1 MTELDE
7 RLYVFTKILTS
18 YGQYVYVRFYLKTS
32 TEYKQIFN
40 NIFNNVYMRYKDD
53 IYVEEN
59 NGKNKELIFSHS
71 NINDHVTI
79 PLNEIKS
86 IIIKNEFGDYCFTVT
101 LNNEDCFIVGTW

>member
-7 RLYVFTKILTS
+7 KLYVLTKILTS

-40 NIFNNVYMRYKDD
+40 SVYMGYKDD

-59 NGKNKELIFSHS
+59 NGENKELIFSHS
-71 NINDHVTI
+71 NTNDHVTI

-86 IIIKNEFGDYCFTVT
+86 IIIDNEFGDYCFTVT

>member
-7 RLYVFTKILTS
+7 KLYVFTRILTS

-40 NIFNNVYMRYKDD
+40 NVYMGYKDD

-59 NGKNKELIFSHS
+59 NGENKELIFSHS
-71 NINDHVTI
+71 NTNDDITI
-79 PLNEIKS
+79 PLNEIES
-86 IIIKNEFGDYCFTVT
+86 IIIENEFGDYRFKII
-101 LNNEDCFIVGTW
+101 LNNGDCFIVGTW

>member
-7 RLYVFTKILTS
+7 KLYVFTKIITHWS
-18 YGQYVYVRFYLKTS
+18 RCIYVRFYTS

-40 NIFNNVYMRYKDD
+40 NVYMGYKDD

-59 NGKNKELIFSHS
+59 NGEDKELIFSHS
-71 NINDHVTI
+71 NTNDHVTI

-86 IIIKNEFGDYCFTVT
+86 IIIENEFGNYSFKII
-101 LNNEDCFIVGTW
+101 LNNEDCFIVRTW